1 MKHEN
6 KCKRKG
12 KKVLLALEEKNLA
25 KFLEENDKN
34 LIWTLDWSK
43 REREELFEKVWKWLN
58 TWKTKVL
65 KKLSIRFLINRKLG
79 LINRKSLS
87 IDPTEN
93 ETHRAKPKFQ
103 LQFQSVKKQVRSI
116 EILKKT
122 IFWKTKQVYAET
134 P

>member
-58 TWKTKVL
+58 MWKTKVL
-65 KKLSIRFLINRKLG
+65 KKLSIRFLIDRKLG
-79 LINRKSLS
+79 SIDRKSLS
-87 IDPTEN
+87 IDLTTI
-93 ETHRAKPKFQ
+93 ETHRAKPKF
-103 LQFQSVKKQVRSI
+103 
-116 EILKKT
+116 
-122 IFWKTKQVYAET
+122 
-134 P
+134 